1 MLPDRVNCDKCKT
14 YSAGETLRFRL
25 NNYKKDISD
34 STFDLPGLTFKHVSI
49 CDYCVNKER
58 REKLLFGAVGLFI
71 LTTIILLAWNYLDS
85 QIGSIIVFSSFIF
98 IVMVLNGIFKYV
110 IMTNK
115 TKKIVREQLAKA
127 SLSKTAESF
136 GEGFYYETF

>member
-1 MLPDRVNCDKCKT
+1 
-14 YSAGETLRFRL
+14 
-25 NNYKKDISD
+25 
-34 STFDLPGLTFKHVSI
+34 
-49 CDYCVNKER
+49 
-58 REKLLFGAVGLFI
+58 
-71 LTTIILLAWNYLDS
+71 AWNYLDS